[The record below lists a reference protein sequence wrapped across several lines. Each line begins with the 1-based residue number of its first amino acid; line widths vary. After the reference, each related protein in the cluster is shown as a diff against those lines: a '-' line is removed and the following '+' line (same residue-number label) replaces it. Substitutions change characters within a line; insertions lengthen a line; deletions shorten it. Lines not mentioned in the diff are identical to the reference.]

1 MYCAGDI
8 HGSVNFPAS
17 QNGSYQI
24 GIVAQGNSSWGLLIP
39 QARISV
45 DGLAIGTIAVTT
57 SSYSTY
63 TLSNIVTGAGTHV
76 IDIAFA
82 NGYTGP
88 FPHFALDIQSIV
100 ITPNADIPATAPSP
114 PASADTYQQQLLNLI
129 NGSRASAGLPPYT
142 FSAVQSAGTASCVGS
157 YGHSVHMAR
166 SGRSAMTSF
175 RRIFASP
182 GPPPGRMSARQGA
195 AKAPPSR
202 PYINR

>member
-1 MYCAGDI
+1 MRSAVRLPPPPSQSTADTLAIGGCSSNRAIGGGAVGLYCAGDI

-88 FPHFALDIQSIV
+88 FPGFALDI
-100 ITPNADIPATAPSP
+100 
-114 PASADTYQQQLLNLI
+114 
-129 NGSRASAGLPPYT
+129 
-142 FSAVQSAGTASCVGS
+142 
-157 YGHSVHMAR
+157 
-166 SGRSAMTSF
+166 
-175 RRIFASP
+175 
-182 GPPPGRMSARQGA
+182 
-195 AKAPPSR
+195 
-202 PYINR
+202 